1 MENPRPEKVAVVN
14 EVRERLSSSGGAI
27 LTEYRGLNVS
37 DLATLR
43 RSLRGAGGQYKIYK
57 NTLVR
62 FAVRELGLEQLDEM
76 LLGPTAIAFVD
87 GDAAS
92 VAKSLRD
99 FARGNPNLV
108 IKGGILGGAIL
119 SAKDASALAELPSR
133 EQLLA
138 QLAGAMA
145 APLQNMAGLLQ
156 ALPQNFAYAL
166 RALVEQQGGPVDVDS
181 PPAAEADAEAE
192 PEPEAQAVS
201 IPDHPGVSPAP
212 DETENPPDFEGESPP
227 SDVELPESPAPDE
240 TAKPPEAEVIQ
251 PPEAEV
257 IQPPEAEV
265 IQPPEAEVIQPPE
278 AEVTEPPAEDSEDQ
292 GEQ

>member
-37 DLATLR
+37 ELATLR
-43 RSLRGAGGQYKIYK
+43 RSLREVGGHYKIYK

-62 FAVRELGLEQLDEM
+62 FAARELGLQELEEM

-87 GDAAS
+87 GDAAA

-108 IKGGILGGAIL
+108 IKGGVLGETIL

-145 APLQNMAGLLQ
+145 APLQNMAGLLK

-166 RALVEQQGGPVDVDS
+166 RALAEQQGGPVDVDS
-181 PPAAEADAEAE
+181 PPADAAED
-192 PEPEAQAVS
+192 AVS

-227 SDVELPESPAPDE
+227 NDVELPESPAPDE
-240 TAKPPEAEVIQ
+240 TAQ
-251 PPEAEV
+251 PPSDESSAE
-257 IQPPEAEV
+257 E
-265 IQPPEAEVIQPPE
+265 
-278 AEVTEPPAEDSEDQ
+278 

>member
-1 MENPRPEKVAVVN
+1 MENPRPAKVAVVN
-14 EVRERLSSSGGAI
+14 EVKDRLSSSGGAI

-43 RSLRGAGGQYKIYK
+43 RSLREAGGQYKIYK

-62 FAVRELGLEQLDEM
+62 FAVRELGLEALDEM

-87 GDAAS
+87 GDAAA

-108 IKGGILGGAIL
+108 IKGGVLGETIL

-145 APLQNMAGLLQ
+145 APLQQMAGLLK

-166 RALVEQQGGPVDVDS
+166 RALADQQGGVVDVDA
-181 PPAAEADAEAE
+181 PPAEEPAAE
-192 PEPEAQAVS
+192 VH
-201 IPDHPGVSPAP
+201 IPDQPGVSPAP

-227 SDVELPESPAPDE
+227 SGADLPESPAPDE
-240 TAKPPEAEVIQ
+240 TAQPPSSEAE
-251 PPEAEV
+251 
-257 IQPPEAEV
+257 
-265 IQPPEAEVIQPPE
+265 
-278 AEVTEPPAEDSEDQ
+278 
-292 GEQ
+292 GEEQ

>member
-1 MENPRPEKVAVVN
+1 MENPRPEKVAVVD
-14 EVRERLSSSGGAI
+14 EVRERLSSSSGAI
-27 LTEYRGLNVS
+27 LTEYRGLNVTE
-37 DLATLR
+37 LAELR
-43 RSLRGAGGQYKIYK
+43 RSLRQVGGQYKIYK

-62 FAVRELGLEQLDEM
+62 FAVRELGLQELEEM
-76 LLGPTAIAFVD
+76 LLGPTAIAFVE

-108 IKGGILGGAIL
+108 IKGGVLGETIL
-119 SAKDASALAELPSR
+119 SSKDASALAELPSR

-138 QLAGAMA
+138 QLAGAIA
-145 APLQNMAGLLQ
+145 APLQNMAGLLK

-166 RALVEQQGGPVDVDS
+166 RAVAEQKGGPVDLDS
-181 PPAAEADAEAE
+181 PPAEAEAE
-192 PEPEAQAVS
+192 AETVE

-227 SDVELPESPAPDE
+227 NDVELPESPAPDE
-240 TAKPPEAEVIQ
+240 TAQ
-251 PPEAEV
+251 PPSAE
-257 IQPPEAEV
+257 E
-265 IQPPEAEVIQPPE
+265 
-278 AEVTEPPAEDSEDQ
+278 

>member
-1 MENPRPEKVAVVN
+1 MENPRPGKVAVVN
-14 EVRERLSSSGGAI
+14 EVRDRLSSSDGAI

-37 DLATLR
+37 ELADLR
-43 RSLRGAGGQYKIYK
+43 RSLRAAGGQYKIYK

-62 FAVRELGLEQLDEM
+62 FAVREHGLQELEEM

-87 GDAAS
+87 GDAAA

-108 IKGGILGGAIL
+108 IKGGVLGETIL
-119 SAKDASALAELPSR
+119 SAKDASALAELPSK

-145 APLQNMAGLLQ
+145 APLQNMAGLLK

-166 RALVEQQGGPVDVDS
+166 RALAEQQGGLVDVDS
-181 PPAAEADAEAE
+181 PPAEEAEAE
-192 PEPEAQAVS
+192 VH
-201 IPDHPGVSPAP
+201 IPDEPGVSPAP

-227 SDVELPESPAPDE
+227 NDADLPESPAPDE
-240 TAKPPEAEVIQ
+240 TAKPPEAEM
-251 PPEAEV
+251 
-257 IQPPEAEV
+257 
-265 IQPPEAEVIQPPE
+265 
-278 AEVTEPPAEDSEDQ
+278 TEPPAEDNAGGAGPENSVESE

>member
-14 EVRERLSSSGGAI
+14 EVREKLSASDGAI
-27 LTEYRGLNVS
+27 LTEYRGLNVTE
-37 DLATLR
+37 LADLR
-43 RSLRGAGGQYKIYK
+43 RSLRAAGGQYKIYK

-62 FAVRELGLEQLDEM
+62 FAVRELGLLELEEM

-87 GDAAS
+87 GDAAA

-108 IKGGILGGAIL
+108 IKGGVLGETIL

-138 QLAGAMA
+138 QLAGAIA
-145 APLQNMAGLLQ
+145 APLQNMAGLLK
-156 ALPQNFAYAL
+156 ALPQNFAYAI
-166 RALVEQQGGPVDVDS
+166 RALADQQGGIVDVDA
-181 PPAAEADAEAE
+181 PPAEPEAEAE
-192 PEPEAQAVS
+192 TPVEAEAEVS

-212 DETENPPDFEGESPP
+212 DETENPPDFEGESAPN
-227 SDVELPESPAPDE
+227 DAELPESPAPDE
-240 TAKPPEAEVIQ
+240 TAQ
-251 PPEAEV
+251 
-257 IQPPEAEV
+257 
-265 IQPPEAEVIQPPE
+265 
-278 AEVTEPPAEDSEDQ
+278 PPAEDSSETSESSESE

>member
-1 MENPRPEKVAVVN
+1 MENPRPAKVAVVN
-14 EVRERLSSSGGAI
+14 EVRDRLSSSDGAI
-27 LTEYRGLNVS
+27 LTEYRGLNVTE
-37 DLATLR
+37 LANLR
-43 RSLRGAGGQYKIYK
+43 RSLRDAGGQYKIYK

-62 FAVRELGLEQLDEM
+62 FAVRELGLQELEEM
-76 LLGPTAIAFVD
+76 LLGPTAITFVD
-87 GDAAS
+87 GDAAA

-99 FARGNPNLV
+99 FARGHPNLV
-108 IKGGILGGAIL
+108 IKGGVLGETIL

-145 APLQNMAGLLQ
+145 APLQQMAGLLK

-166 RALVEQQGGPVDVDS
+166 RALAEQQGGLVDVDS
-181 PPAAEADAEAE
+181 PPTEAESESEAAEAVPAAGGGEE
-192 PEPEAQAVS
+192 VQ

-227 SDVELPESPAPDE
+227 SDAELPESPAPDE
-240 TAKPPEAEVIQ
+240 TAR
-251 PPEAEV
+251 
-257 IQPPEAEV
+257 
-265 IQPPEAEVIQPPE
+265 
-278 AEVTEPPAEDSEDQ
+278 PPAEESSESE

>member
-14 EVRERLSSSGGAI
+14 EVRERLSSSGAAI

-37 DLATLR
+37 ELAALR
-43 RSLRGAGGQYKIYK
+43 RSLREAGGQYKIYK

-62 FAVRELGLEQLDEM
+62 FAVRELGLELEEM

-108 IKGGILGGAIL
+108 IKGGVLGETIL
-119 SAKDASALAELPSR
+119 SAKDASALAELPSK

-145 APLQNMAGLLQ
+145 APLQQMAGLLK

-166 RALVEQQGGPVDVDS
+166 RAVAEQQGGPVDLDS
-181 PPAAEADAEAE
+181 PPEPETSEAEAE

-240 TAKPPEAEVIQ
+240 TATPPS
-251 PPEAEV
+251 
-257 IQPPEAEV
+257 
-265 IQPPEAEVIQPPE
+265 
-278 AEVTEPPAEDSEDQ
+278 DSEDQ

>member
-1 MENPRPEKVAVVN
+1 MENPRPAKVAVVN
-14 EVRERLSSSGGAI
+14 EVRDRLSSSDAAI
-27 LTEYRGLNVS
+27 LTEYRGLNVTE
-37 DLATLR
+37 LANLR
-43 RSLRGAGGQYKIYK
+43 RSLREAGGQYKIYK

-62 FAVRELGLEQLDEM
+62 FAVRELGLEELEEM

-87 GDAAS
+87 GDASA

-108 IKGGILGGAIL
+108 IKGGVLGETIL
-119 SAKDASALAELPSR
+119 SAKDASALAELPSK

-145 APLQNMAGLLQ
+145 APLQNMAGLLK

-166 RALVEQQGGPVDVDS
+166 RALADQQGGPVDVDS
-181 PPAAEADAEAE
+181 PPE
-192 PEPEAQAVS
+192 PEVEAVH

-227 SDVELPESPAPDE
+227 SGAELPESPAPDE
-240 TAKPPEAEVIQ
+240 TARPPEAG
-251 PPEAEV
+251 
-257 IQPPEAEV
+257 
-265 IQPPEAEVIQPPE
+265 
-278 AEVTEPPAEDSEDQ
+278 EVTESPAEDSENQ

>member
-1 MENPRPEKVAVVN
+1 MENPRPGKVAVVN
-14 EVRERLSSSGGAI
+14 EVRERLSSSNGAI

-37 DLATLR
+37 ELANLR
-43 RSLRGAGGQYKIYK
+43 RSLREAGGQYKIYK

-62 FAVRELGLEQLDEM
+62 FAVRELGLTELEEM

-87 GDAAS
+87 GDAAA

-108 IKGGILGGAIL
+108 IKGGVLGEHIL

-133 EQLLA
+133 DQLLA

-145 APLQNMAGLLQ
+145 APLQQMAGLLK

-166 RALVEQQGGPVDVDS
+166 RAVAEQQGGPVDVDS
-181 PPAAEADAEAE
+181 PPEPEAEAE
-192 PEPEAQAVS
+192 AVH

-227 SDVELPESPAPDE
+227 SGVELPESPAPDE
-240 TAKPPEAEVIQ
+240 TAKPPEAETTQ
-251 PPEAEV
+251 PPEAETT
-257 IQPPEAEV
+257 QPPEAETT
-265 IQPPEAEVIQPPE
+265 QPPE
-278 AEVTEPPAEDSEDQ
+278 AEVTEPPAEDSSEEE

>member
-1 MENPRPEKVAVVN
+1 MENPRPQKVAVVA
-14 EVRERLSSSGGAI
+14 EVREKLSSSDGAI
-27 LTEYRGLNVS
+27 LTEYRGLNVTE
-37 DLATLR
+37 LADLR
-43 RSLRGAGGQYKIYK
+43 RSLRAAGGQYKIYK

-62 FAVRELGLEQLDEM
+62 FAVRELGLQDLEVM

-87 GDAAS
+87 GDAAA

-108 IKGGILGGAIL
+108 IKGGVLGETIL

-145 APLQNMAGLLQ
+145 APLQNMAGLLK

-166 RALVEQQGGPVDVDS
+166 RAVAEQQGGPVDLDS
-181 PPAAEADAEAE
+181 PPAAEPDAEAE
-192 PEPEAQAVS
+192 PQPEPEAEAEAVS

-227 SDVELPESPAPDE
+227 NDVELPESPAPDE
-240 TAKPPEAEVIQ
+240 TAKPP
-251 PPEAEV
+251 
-257 IQPPEAEV
+257 
-265 IQPPEAEVIQPPE
+265 
-278 AEVTEPPAEDSEDQ
+278 AEDSAEE

>member
-1 MENPRPEKVAVVN
+1 MENPRPAKVAVVS
-14 EVRERLSSSGGAI
+14 EVRERLSSSSGAI

-37 DLATLR
+37 ELANLR
-43 RSLRGAGGQYKIYK
+43 RSLREAGGQYKIYK

-62 FAVRELGLEQLDEM
+62 LAVRELGLEELLEM

-87 GDAAS
+87 GDAAT

-99 FARGNPNLV
+99 FARTNPNLV
-108 IKGGILGGAIL
+108 IKGGILGETIL

-145 APLQNMAGLLQ
+145 APLQQMAGLLK

-166 RALVEQQGGPVDVDS
+166 RAVAEQQGGLVDVES
-181 PPAAEADAEAE
+181 P
-192 PEPEAQAVS
+192 V
-201 IPDHPGVSPAP
+201 P
-212 DETENPPDFEGESPP
+212 DETAAPPDTEAEASEP
-227 SDVELPESPAPDE
+227 SEPIAESPAPDA
-240 TAKPPEAEVIQ
+240 TAEAPESEESAE
-251 PPEAEV
+251 
-257 IQPPEAEV
+257 
-265 IQPPEAEVIQPPE
+265 
-278 AEVTEPPAEDSEDQ
+278 Q

>member
-43 RSLRGAGGQYKIYK
+43 RSLREAGGQYKIYK

-62 FAVRELGLEQLDEM
+62 FAVRELGLADLEEM
-76 LLGPTAIAFVD
+76 LLGPTAITFVD

-99 FARGNPNLV
+99 FARGNPALV
-108 IKGGILGGAIL
+108 IKGGVLGEAIL
-119 SAKDASALAELPSR
+119 SAQDAAALAELPTR

-145 APLQNMAGLLQ
+145 APLQQMAGLLK

-166 RALVEQQGGPVDVDS
+166 RAVAEQKGGPVDLDS
-181 PPAAEADAEAE
+181 PPAGETEEPAAEAEAEAEAEPQADAEAVPAAGGGE
-192 PEPEAQAVS
+192 TVQ

-227 SDVELPESPAPDE
+227 SGLDLPESPVPDE
-240 TAKPPEAEVIQ
+240 TAR
-251 PPEAEV
+251 
-257 IQPPEAEV
+257 
-265 IQPPEAEVIQPPE
+265 
-278 AEVTEPPAEDSEDQ
+278 PPAEDSAEE

>member
-43 RSLRGAGGQYKIYK
+43 RSLREAGGQYKIYK

-108 IKGGILGGAIL
+108 IKGGVLGETIL

-145 APLQNMAGLLQ
+145 APLQQMAGLLN
-156 ALPQNFAYAL
+156 ALPQNFAYAI
-166 RALVEQQGGPVDVDS
+166 RALADQQRGPVDLES
-181 PPAAEADAEAE
+181 P
-192 PEPEAQAVS
+192 PEPEAEAVH

-227 SDVELPESPAPDE
+227 SDIDLPESPAPDE
-240 TAKPPEAEVIQ
+240 TAKPPSDES
-251 PPEAEV
+251 
-257 IQPPEAEV
+257 
-265 IQPPEAEVIQPPE
+265 
-278 AEVTEPPAEDSEDQ
+278 SEQQSEFEQQ

>member
-1 MENPRPEKVAVVN
+1 MENPRPAKVAVVS
-14 EVRERLSSSGGAI
+14 EVRERLSSSSGAI

-37 DLATLR
+37 ELANLR
-43 RSLRGAGGQYKIYK
+43 RSLREAGGQYKIYK

-62 FAVRELGLEQLDEM
+62 LAVRELGLEELLEM

-87 GDAAS
+87 GDAAT

-99 FARGNPNLV
+99 FARTNPNLV
-108 IKGGILGGAIL
+108 IKGGILGETIL

-145 APLQNMAGLLQ
+145 APLQQMAGLLK

-166 RALVEQQGGPVDVDS
+166 RAVAEQHGGLVDV
-181 PPAAEADAEAE
+181 
-192 PEPEAQAVS
+192 
-201 IPDHPGVSPAP
+201 
-212 DETENPPDFEGESPP
+212 
-227 SDVELPESPAPDE
+227 ESPAPDE
-240 TAKPPEAEVIQ
+240 TAAPPDTEAEASEPSEPIAES
-251 PPEAEV
+251 PAPDATAEAPESEESAE
-257 IQPPEAEV
+257 
-265 IQPPEAEVIQPPE
+265 
-278 AEVTEPPAEDSEDQ
+278 Q

>member
-1 MENPRPEKVAVVN
+1 MEDPRPAKVAVVN
-14 EVRERLSSSGGAI
+14 EVRDRLSSSDGAI

-37 DLATLR
+37 ELANLR
-43 RSLRGAGGQYKIYK
+43 RSLREAGGQYKIYK

-62 FAVRELGLEQLDEM
+62 FAVRELGLEELEEM

-87 GDAAS
+87 GDAAA

-108 IKGGILGGAIL
+108 IKGGVLGETIL
-119 SAKDASALAELPSR
+119 SAKDASALAELPSK

-145 APLQNMAGLLQ
+145 APLQQMAGLLK

-166 RALVEQQGGPVDVDS
+166 RAVAEQQGGPVDVDS
-181 PPAAEADAEAE
+181 PPAEAE
-192 PEPEAQAVS
+192 SEVH

-227 SDVELPESPAPDE
+227 SGVDLPESPAPDE
-240 TAKPPEAEVIQ
+240 TAQ
-251 PPEAEV
+251 PPSSE
-257 IQPPEAEV
+257 
-265 IQPPEAEVIQPPE
+265 
-278 AEVTEPPAEDSEDQ
+278 TEGD
-292 GEQ
+292 EQ

>member
-1 MENPRPEKVAVVN
+1 MENPRPEKVAVVT
-14 EVRERLSSSGGAI
+14 EVRERLSSSDGAI
-27 LTEYRGLNVS
+27 LTEYRGLKVS
-37 DLATLR
+37 ELANLR
-43 RSLRGAGGQYKIYK
+43 RSLREVGGHYKIYK

-62 FAVRELGLEQLDEM
+62 FAVRDLGLQDLEEM

-87 GDAAS
+87 GDAAA

-108 IKGGILGGAIL
+108 IKGGVLGETIL

-145 APLQNMAGLLQ
+145 APLQNMAGLLK

-166 RALVEQQGGPVDVDS
+166 RALAEQQGGPVDVDA
-181 PPAAEADAEAE
+181 PPAEAE
-192 PEPEAQAVS
+192 AEAEAEVH

-227 SDVELPESPAPDE
+227 SGLDLPESPEPDP
-240 TAKPPEAEVIQ
+240 TAKPPSD
-251 PPEAEV
+251 
-257 IQPPEAEV
+257 
-265 IQPPEAEVIQPPE
+265 
-278 AEVTEPPAEDSEDQ
+278 DSSENSESE

>member
-1 MENPRPEKVAVVN
+1 MENPRPAKVAVVN
-14 EVRERLSSSGGAI
+14 EVREWLSSSGGVI

-37 DLATLR
+37 DLAALR
-43 RSLRGAGGQYKIYK
+43 RSLREAGGQYKIYK

-62 FAVRELGLEQLDEM
+62 FAVRELGLEALEEM

-87 GDAAS
+87 GDAAA

-108 IKGGILGGAIL
+108 IKGGVLGETIL

-145 APLQNMAGLLQ
+145 APLQQMAGLLK

-166 RALVEQQGGPVDVDS
+166 RAVAEQQGGPVDLDS
-181 PPAAEADAEAE
+181 PPAEAEAE
-192 PEPEAQAVS
+192 GEAEVH

-227 SDVELPESPAPDE
+227 SGVDLPESPAPDP
-240 TAKPPEAEVIQ
+240 TAEE
-251 PPEAEV
+251 
-257 IQPPEAEV
+257 
-265 IQPPEAEVIQPPE
+265 
-278 AEVTEPPAEDSEDQ
+278 PAESSDSSDSSETE

>member
-43 RSLRGAGGQYKIYK
+43 RSLREAGGQYKIYK

-99 FARGNPNLV
+99 FARANPNLV

-119 SAKDASALAELPSR
+119 SAKDTSALAELPSR
-133 EQLLA
+133 DQLLA

-145 APLQNMAGLLQ
+145 APLQNMAGLLK

-166 RALVEQQGGPVDVDS
+166 RAVAEQQGGPVDVDS
-181 PPAAEADAEAE
+181 PPAEADAPAEEA
-192 PEPEAQAVS
+192 AVS

-227 SDVELPESPAPDE
+227 NDVELPESPAPDE
-240 TAKPPEAEVIQ
+240 TAQ
-251 PPEAEV
+251 
-257 IQPPEAEV
+257 
-265 IQPPEAEVIQPPE
+265 
-278 AEVTEPPAEDSEDQ
+278 PPAEDSEDQ

>member
-1 MENPRPEKVAVVN
+1 MENPRPAKVAVVN
-14 EVRERLSSSGGAI
+14 EVRDRLSSSGGAI

-37 DLATLR
+37 ELATLR
-43 RSLRGAGGQYKIYK
+43 RSLREAGGNYKIYK

-62 FAVRELGLEQLDEM
+62 FAVRELGLEDLEEM

-87 GDAAS
+87 GDAAA

-108 IKGGILGGAIL
+108 IKGGVLGETIL
-119 SAKDASALAELPSR
+119 SAKDASALAELPSK

-145 APLQNMAGLLQ
+145 APLQNMAGLLK

-166 RALVEQQGGPVDVDS
+166 RAVAEQQGGPVDLDS
-181 PPAAEADAEAE
+181 PPAAEPEADAAPS
-192 PEPEAQAVS
+192 PEPEAEAVH
-201 IPDHPGVSPAP
+201 IPDHPGASPAP

-227 SDVELPESPAPDE
+227 SGLDLPESPAPDE
-240 TAKPPEAEVIQ
+240 TATPP
-251 PPEAEV
+251 
-257 IQPPEAEV
+257 
-265 IQPPEAEVIQPPE
+265 
-278 AEVTEPPAEDSEDQ
+278 SENSVEE

>member
-1 MENPRPEKVAVVN
+1 MENPRPAKVAVVD
-14 EVRERLSSSGGAI
+14 EVRERLSSSDGAI

-37 DLATLR
+37 ELADLR
-43 RSLRGAGGQYKIYK
+43 RSLRAAGGQYKIYK

-119 SAKDASALAELPSR
+119 SAKDTSALAELPSR
-133 EQLLA
+133 DQLLA

-145 APLQNMAGLLQ
+145 APLQNMAGLLK

-166 RALVEQQGGPVDVDS
+166 RALAEQRGGPVDVDS
-181 PPAAEADAEAE
+181 PPAAEPDAEAE
-192 PEPEAQAVS
+192 PEAEAEAEAVS

-240 TAKPPEAEVIQ
+240 TAQ
-251 PPEAEV
+251 
-257 IQPPEAEV
+257 
-265 IQPPEAEVIQPPE
+265 
-278 AEVTEPPAEDSEDQ
+278 PPAEDSEDQ